1 MLALTEFVRQGCEA
15 VFLLNRAHAPY
26 YKWTLR
32 AVKGLPILA
41 DMATPFEFL
50 LTGENDQKGRAL
62 KSEIVEDICRNI
74 AEELAKQSLVTLTED
89 CYLERYALALQRQ
102 IREPS
107 LLSLHLMDG

>member
-1 MLALTEFVRQGCEA
+1 MLALAEFVRQGCEA

-32 AVKGLPILA
+32 AMQGLPILSE
-41 DMATPFEFL
+41 MATPFAFL
-50 LTGENDQKGRAL
+50 LNGENDRKGQSL
-62 KSEIVEDICRNI
+62 KSEIVEDICGAI
-74 AEELAKQSLVTLTED
+74 AEELARQSLVTLTD
-89 CYLERYALALQRQ
+89 DRFLERYALALQRQ